1 MNNDK
6 LKAARKLQREVERK
20 LWAERKLK
28 KDAVLHLR
36 IEARVMDRIKTEA
49 ELRDMSVSDLVRC
62 YLTDRFSETSTTDNL
77 PDFLLITS
85 AFSEVV
91 VTNNTNCAA
100 CDQILDRG
108 TCAHLA
114 HGPFPTPRLVC
125 ASCYTTLQEQLDN
138 QNNVEQGEE

>member
-6 LKAARKLQREVERK
+6 LKAARQLQREVERK

-36 IEARVMDRIKTEA
+36 IEGGIMDRIKAEA

-62 YLTDRFSETSTTDNL
+62 YLTERFSELPTTDDL
-77 PDFLLITS
+77 PDFLLVTS

-100 CDQILDRG
+100 CDQVLERG

-114 HGPFPTPRLVC
+114 HGPFPTPRMIC
-125 ASCYTTLQEQLDN
+125 TTCYTTLREQLDN
-138 QNNVEQGEE
+138 QNNLEQGEE